1 MEIKSSEICAT
12 KALHLMFSFLF
23 LVLQC
28 GGGGREAQASESNST
43 FERRS
48 ATYEVRKSLKS
59 FSAQISN
66 RITGSGATL
75 KEKFS
80 ACPPPPPPTNAVRRA
95 VEYQN

>member
-1 MEIKSSEICAT
+1 
-12 KALHLMFSFLF
+12 MFSFLF
-23 LVLQC
+23 PRFAMW
-28 GGGGREAQASESNST
+28 GGGREAQASEGNST
-43 FERRS
+43 FVRRS

-80 ACPPPPPPTNAVRRA
+80 ACPPPPPTTNAVRRA
-95 VEYQN
+95 GEYQN